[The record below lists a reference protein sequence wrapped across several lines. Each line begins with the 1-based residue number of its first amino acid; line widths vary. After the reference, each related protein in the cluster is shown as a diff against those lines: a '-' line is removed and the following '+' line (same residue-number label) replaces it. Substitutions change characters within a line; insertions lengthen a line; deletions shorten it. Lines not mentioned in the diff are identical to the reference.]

1 MNKSY
6 KVFISLFIFF
16 LFCYPLKANS
26 QTKIAILNMEFL
38 MEKSL
43 AGKSIKKQLD
53 DLRKKDI
60 NSFKKTEN
68 KLKENEQKLIAQKN
82 VLSAEDFKKKISLL
96 RESLKKYNLERSEK
110 ISSLKN
116 KRNSSITTLLKEINP
131 ILTEFAKT
139 NEITLIIDKRY
150 IILGKNELDI
160 TDQIL
165 KILDKKIKKINL
177 K

>member
-1 MNKSY
+1 
-6 KVFISLFIFF
+6 
-16 LFCYPLKANS
+16 
-26 QTKIAILNMEFL
+26 MEFL

-68 KLKENEQKLIAQKN
+68 NLKEDEQKLIAQKN

-110 ISSLKN
+110 INSLKN

-165 KILDKKIKKINL
+165 KILDKKIKKIKL

>member
-1 MNKSY
+1 
-6 KVFISLFIFF
+6 
-16 LFCYPLKANS
+16 
-26 QTKIAILNMEFL
+26 MEFL

-43 AGKSIKKQLD
+43 AGKSIRNQLD
-53 DLRKKDI
+53 GLRKKDI
-60 NSFKKTEN
+60 NSFNKTEK
-68 KLKENEQKLIAQKN
+68 KLKEDEQKLIAQKN

>member
-1 MNKSY
+1 
-6 KVFISLFIFF
+6 
-16 LFCYPLKANS
+16 
-26 QTKIAILNMEFL
+26 

-96 RESLKKYNLERSEK
+96 RENLKKYNLERSEK
-110 ISSLKN
+110 INSLKN

-160 TDQIL
+160 TNQIL
-165 KILDKKIKKINL
+165 EILDKKIKKINL

>member
-1 MNKSY
+1 
-6 KVFISLFIFF
+6 
-16 LFCYPLKANS
+16 
-26 QTKIAILNMEFL
+26 MEFL

-96 RESLKKYNLERSEK
+96 RENLKKYNLERSEK
-110 ISSLKN
+110 INSLKN

-160 TDQIL
+160 TNQIL
-165 KILDKKIKKINL
+165 EILDKKIKKINL

>member
-60 NSFKKTEN
+60 NSFNWKTPAACAYDSPPS
-68 KLKENEQKLIAQKN
+68 Q
-82 VLSAEDFKKKISLL
+82 SLL
-96 RESLKKYNLERSEK
+96 ETPANPVTNIGINTPFIQMKEVKKCNLPSVSLVRFPVNFG
-110 ISSLKN
+110 N
-116 KRNSSITTLLKEINP
+116 
-131 ILTEFAKT
+131 
-139 NEITLIIDKRY
+139 
-150 IILGKNELDI
+150 
-160 TDQIL
+160 Q
-165 KILDKKIKKINL
+165 
-177 K
+177 